1 MNTQN
6 LTAKM
11 LSRFKNSLDSW
22 FAIWS
27 FLADLHDLDF
37 YQGLE
42 DPQRE
47 ICLELSDSLRERV
60 PGQRSRPMVSAGA
73 RRENFSQ
80 ESANRARTGER
91 VCAVI
96 NRGGTREDPIPDLRP
111 QLACYRVTKGA
122 GY

>member
-1 MNTQN
+1 MNTQS

-11 LSRFKNSLDSW
+11 LSRFKDSLDSW
-22 FAIWS
+22 FSLWS
-27 FLADLHDLDF
+27 FLADLHDVDF

-60 PGQRSRPMVSAGA
+60 PGQRSRPIAGVGT
-73 RRENFSQ
+73 RGENFPQ
-80 ESANRARTGER
+80 KSANRARTGER
-91 VCAVI
+91 VCPVT
-96 NRGGTREDPIPDLRP
+96 NRVGTREDPIPDLRP

>member
-22 FAIWS
+22 FSLWT

-47 ICLELSDSLRERV
+47 ICLELSDSVRESV
-60 PGQRSRPMVSAGA
+60 PGQRSRPIAGVGA

-80 ESANRARTGER
+80 KSANRTRTDKR
-91 VCAVI
+91 VRAVI
-96 NRGGTREDPIPDLRP
+96 NRGGAHQDPIPELGP
-111 QLACYRVTKGA
+111 QLAHYRVTKGA